1 MDEAVE
7 LVLDL
12 VGLDDL
18 AAGLESADAVT
29 SELPPSSEVIDGVGV
44 RRCTLKVKRY
54 LRTFMP
60 TSVYSG
66 SGGNAAIF
74 WFMYLGIL
82 QFDEFFFLKN
92 FGDVTL
98 LITGTD
104 LARKSSSRAL

>member
-18 AAGLESADAVT
+18 AVLESADAVT
-29 SELPPSSEVIDGVGV
+29 SEAPSSEVIDGVGV

-54 LRTFMP
+54 LRTFIP

-82 QFDEFFFLKN
+82 QFDEFFSSKFLRCYSLDN
-92 FGDVTL
+92 WN
-98 LITGTD
+98 
-104 LARKSSSRAL
+104 